1 MQQFHISVTACR
13 SLESADAGKVENTHA
28 SETFLGFSRFLGL
41 GNKIEK
47 IEASLEPGEG
57 APSIG
62 YIGMCHCK
70 G

>member
-1 MQQFHISVTACR
+1 MQFHISVTACR
-13 SLESADAGKVENTHA
+13 SLESADAGKVEIHMHLKL
-28 SETFLGFSRFLGL
+28 FWGFSRFLGL